1 MVSEQGTFTITTEV
15 VELTNTSLDA
25 PMFEMPSDCRVIDV
39 AAMTGGGG
47 TTTPA
52 EPAPAAAPAPPAAA
66 AQPAAAPEPALPPK
80 AAGVVRIGVVKI
92 KDMSG
97 QSLPTDNLRLN
108 LMSEFARQQM
118 DPVPLDAEAPQQQ
131 VESEARAKQCDY
143 FVFTTSAQV
152 TEPGSAGVSASS
164 LPKGVKLDP
173 AKFQALSSVT
183 LYKVGKPLPEIKYLV
198 LPADAA
204 QFNVDAVM
212 STFVMESDRVAQQ
225 VADDAHPKPASKGAP
240 KTPAKAGAKS
250 SKPN

>member
-1 MVSEQGTFTITTEV
+1 M
-15 VELTNTSLDA
+15 D
-25 PMFEMPSDCRVIDV
+25 M
-39 AAMTGGGG
+39 AAMAGGAAAA
-47 TTTPA
+47 TPS
-52 EPAPAAAPAPPAAA
+52 EPAAAPAAAAPA

-97 QSLPTDNLRLN
+97 QSLPTDNLRVN

-118 DPVPLDAEAPQQQ
+118 DPVALDAEAPPQE

-143 FVFTTSAQV
+143 FVYTVSTQV
-152 TEPGSAGVSASS
+152 TEPGSAGLPASS

-173 AKFQALSSVT
+173 AKFQALSNVT
-183 LYKVGKPLPEIKYLV
+183 LYKVGKPLPEIKE
-198 LPADAA
+198 LPLTADAT

-212 STFVMESDRVAQQ
+212 STFVQESDRIAQQ
-225 VADDAHPKPASKGAP
+225 IADDAHPKPAAKGPRA
-240 KTPAKAGAKS
+240 PAKAGAKA